1 MNDIT
6 QVESLGIFSKRNTWR
21 IIFGVLLI
29 FLVICT
35 VNPILENDT
44 FYIIKIGEQF
54 LNNGFDFQDHWAW
67 SADIEINYP
76 HFILNIALAVLYR
89 AFGLTGIY
97 AFVLIMSYLL
107 ALSLYYVMEK
117 IHDMAAG
124 ESNNRLYPFVGIF
137 VSILVLNFYPLF
149 AVARSQLLTYLL
161 WLWEMWFILRF
172 INTGLKRYGVGI
184 IILIYLCSLI
194 HATAWY
200 FSFILFIP
208 FFAAIYIAK
217 LKKHLSSKGINF
229 GTVLSLNKII
239 LLSNTECR
247 NSKKLWIILLISYAT
262 GLLTPSRICYTSVFR
277 INSGNPVKYIGEFKP
292 LTWPNAK
299 FVYIGVILL
308 AILLAFFKTKCR
320 LDLLFLFGGLFV
332 MALTAIRHMALL
344 VFVGSFAFFY
354 VVFSALSLV
363 HLYKIRETIKNAI
376 VPLLA
381 VLLLSVWGISKNQF
395 YYFTYLTPL
404 WSSEDAIDYIEE
416 NYDKQNLRL
425 FNDYS
430 FGAYMIF
437 RDVPVFIDSRVNE
450 YTKQFDPD
458 LERDVFDDYIAIH
471 NMQNNLHEVIKYYD
485 FDGYYIPTDGPLYQY
500 MLTNPD
506 VELVWE
512 DPYTAIFMT
521 IRE

>member
-6 QVESLGIFSKRNTWR
+6 KVESLGIFSKRNTWR

-137 VSILVLNFYPLF
+137 VSILVLNSYPLF
-149 AVARSQLLTYLL
+149 AVARSQLLTFLL

-208 FFAAIYIAK
+208 FFASIYITK
-217 LKKHLSSKGINF
+217 LKKHLSSKGIHF
-229 GTVLSLNKII
+229 ESLLTLNKLI
-239 LLSNTECR
+239 LSSDTECR

-292 LTWPNAK
+292 LTWSNAK
-299 FVYIGVILL
+299 FVYIGIILL

-332 MALTAIRHMALL
+332 MALTAFRHVALL

-381 VLLLSVWGISKNQF
+381 VLLLSVWGISKNHF
-395 YYFTYLTPL
+395 YCFTYLSPL

-458 LERDVFDDYIAIH
+458 LERDVFDDYTAIH
-471 NMQNNLHEVIKYYD
+471 KMQNNWHEVIEYYD

-512 DPYTAIFMT
+512 NPYVAIFMT
-521 IRE
+521 IR

>member
-1 MNDIT
+1 MNNKT
-6 QVESLGIFSKRNTWR
+6 EVGNTGLFSNRNTWR

-29 FLVICT
+29 LLVICT
-35 VNPILENDT
+35 VRTRFENDT

-76 HFILNIALAVLYR
+76 HFLLNVALALLYR
-89 AFGLTGIY
+89 TFGLTGVY
-97 AFVLIMSYLL
+97 VFVLVMGYLL
-107 ALSLYYVMEK
+107 ALSLYYVIEK

-124 ESNNRLYPFVGIF
+124 ESDNRLYPLVGIF
-137 VSILVLNFYPLF
+137 VSFLVLNIYPVF
-149 AVARSQLLTYLL
+149 AVARSHLLSFLI

-172 INTGLKRYGVGI
+172 LKTGLKRYGVGI
-184 IILIYLCSLI
+184 IVLIYLCSLV

-208 FFAAIYIAK
+208 FFASIYITR
-217 LKKHLSSKGINF
+217 LVNHLSSKGISF
-229 GTVLSLNKII
+229 GNVLSSNKLI
-239 LLSNTECR
+239 LSSDTECR

-277 INSGNPVKYIGEFKP
+277 INSGNPVKYIREFEP
-292 LTWPNAK
+292 LTWNDAK
-299 FVYIGVILL
+299 YVFIGVILMVV
-308 AILLAFFKTKCR
+308 LLAFFKTKCR
-320 LDLLFLFGGLFV
+320 LDLLFLFGGLFM
-332 MALTAIRHMALL
+332 MALTAYRHLALL

-354 VVFSALSLV
+354 VVFDALSLV
-363 HLYKIRETIKNAI
+363 QFKKIKGTII
-376 VPLLA
+376 YTVVPLLA
-381 VLLLSVWGISKNQF
+381 AVLLTVWGISKNRF
-395 YYFTYLTPL
+395 SYFTYLSPM
-404 WSSEDAIDYIEE
+404 WSSEGALDYIEE
-416 NYDKQNLRL
+416 NYDKQSLRL

-450 YTKQFDPD
+450 YTRQFDPD

-471 NMQNNLHEVIKYYD
+471 RMENNWHEVIEYYD

>member
-1 MNDIT
+1 MDKLKTGN
-6 QVESLGIFSKRNTWR
+6 LGIFSKRNTWR

-29 FLVICT
+29 FLVICA

-67 SADIEINYP
+67 SADIEITYP
-76 HFILNIALAVLYR
+76 HLILNVALAVLYR
-89 AFGLTGIY
+89 AFGLTGVY
-97 AFVLIMSYLL
+97 VFVLVMGYVL

-124 ESNNRLYPFVGIF
+124 ESNNSLYPLVGIF
-137 VSILVLNFYPLF
+137 VSILVLNTYTVF
-149 AVARSQLLTYLL
+149 AVARSQLLTFPL

-172 INTGLKRYGVGI
+172 INTGLKRYGAGI
-184 IILIYLCSLI
+184 IVLIWLCSLT

-208 FFAAIYIAK
+208 FFATIYITK
-217 LKKHLSSKGINF
+217 LKKLLSSKGIDF
-229 GTVLSLNKII
+229 GSVLSMDKII
-239 LLSNTECR
+239 LSSDTECR
-247 NSKKLWIILLISYAT
+247 NSKRLWIVLLISYAT

-277 INSGNPVKYIGEFKP
+277 ISSGNPVKYIREFEP
-292 LTWPNAK
+292 LSWSNAK
-299 FVYIGVILL
+299 YVFIGVILL
-308 AILLAFFKTKCR
+308 VVLLAFFKTKCR

-332 MALTAIRHMALL
+332 MALTSFRHAALL
-344 VFVGSFAFFY
+344 VFVGSFALFY
-354 VVFSALSLV
+354 VIFNALSLI
-363 HLYKIRETIKNAI
+363 HLNKIRDTIKNAV

-381 VLLLSVWGISKNQF
+381 VLLLLVWGIKDNHF
-395 YYFTYLTPL
+395 NYFTYLSPI
-404 WSSEDAIDYIEE
+404 WVSEGAMDYIEE

-430 FGAYMIF
+430 LGAYMIF

-458 LERDVFDDYIAIH
+458 LERDVFDDYIAV
-471 NMQNNLHEVIKYYD
+471 NKMQSNWKEVIEYYD
-485 FDGYYIPTDGPLYQY
+485 FDGYYIRTNGPLYQY
-500 MLTNPD
+500 MLTCPD
-506 VELVWE
+506 VELVWQN
-512 DPYTAIFMT
+512 PYVAIFMT

>member
-1 MNDIT
+1 
-6 QVESLGIFSKRNTWR
+6 
-21 IIFGVLLI
+21 
-29 FLVICT
+29 
-35 VNPILENDT
+35 
-44 FYIIKIGEQF
+44 
-54 LNNGFDFQDHWAW
+54 
-67 SADIEINYP
+67 
-76 HFILNIALAVLYR
+76 
-89 AFGLTGIY
+89 
-97 AFVLIMSYLL
+97 
-107 ALSLYYVMEK
+107 
-117 IHDMAAG
+117 
-124 ESNNRLYPFVGIF
+124 
-137 VSILVLNFYPLF
+137 
-149 AVARSQLLTYLL
+149 
-161 WLWEMWFILRF
+161 
-172 INTGLKRYGVGI
+172 
-184 IILIYLCSLI
+184 
-194 HATAWY
+194 
-200 FSFILFIP
+200 
-208 FFAAIYIAK
+208 
-217 LKKHLSSKGINF
+217 
-229 GTVLSLNKII
+229 
-239 LLSNTECR
+239 
-247 NSKKLWIILLISYAT
+247 
-262 GLLTPSRICYTSVFR
+262 
-277 INSGNPVKYIGEFKP
+277 
-292 LTWPNAK
+292 
-299 FVYIGVILL
+299 
-308 AILLAFFKTKCR
+308 LAFFKTKCR
-320 LDLLFLFGGLFV
+320 LDLLFLFGGLFM

-485 FDGYYIPTDGPLYQY
+485 FDGYYIPTDEPLYQY